1 MKNSMYSSILFWPL
15 SLIFV
20 GFIIFAY
27 NMGMVPSEMAPFWP
41 AILIVIGLIGLIG
54 YMDSMKITGASK
66 NSKPSEKKIAKKP
79 AKKARK

>member
-15 SLIFV
+15 ALIFV
-20 GFIIFAY
+20 GFIIFAF

-54 YMDSMKITGASK
+54 YMDSFKTTGTT
-66 NSKPSEKKIAKKP
+66 KPSEKKSAKKS